1 MAVDNEPSQPP
12 ATRLKAQV
20 GLIVQGLR
28 DSRPSKLVDVEPPDW
43 QERGTVDYL
52 YQRDAVLVRDED
64 LDRVLALLVDPVVLD
79 SLINGLTLLTYQGVR
94 VDGEERRGLTVPQ
107 VLAVLDDSV
116 GVGVAAP
123 NHVVSIAPGATYCP
137 ATEPEETGATD
148 PDPGVCPGQKD
159 GTGVLATV
167 VDTGLVAGAP
177 AGHAWLA
184 GVEGIEDPIG
194 ADRKI
199 PPYAGHGTF
208 IAGVLRC
215 MAPAS
220 EVFVERVFQQG
231 GALLE
236 SDLVDRLDKALDRNP
251 DIISLSAGTRTRSNL
266 PPLSFEAFWER
277 RFRHYKG
284 IVLVAAA
291 GNDGD
296 RGPFWPAAFPWTV
309 SVGALA
315 ANWRSR
321 ASFSNHGGWVD
332 VYAPGEGL
340 VNAYAEGTFVCQEP
354 PHKEE
359 TRTFHGM
366 ARWSGT
372 SFSTPLV
379 AGLIAARMSRTGEN
393 GREAAWALLAR
404 AQTKALPGVGAVLL
418 PCDDDEAGGC
428 GCGHRPDHC
437 GCGHRPDHRG
447 CGHRPDHHGR

>member
-1 MAVDNEPSQPP
+1 MAVDNEPSRRQP
-12 ATRLKAQV
+12 TKLEAQV

-28 DSRPSKLVDVEPPDW
+28 DSRPSKVVDVEPPDW
-43 QERGTVDYL
+43 RERDATDYL
-52 YQRDAVLVRDED
+52 YQRDAILVRDDD
-64 LDRVLALLVDPVVLD
+64 LDRVLPLLVIPVVLD

-94 VDGEERRGLTVPQ
+94 VDGEERRGLTTPQ
-107 VLAVLDDSV
+107 VLAVLDGSV
-116 GVGVAAP
+116 GVGVATP
-123 NHVVSIAPGATYCP
+123 NHVVSITPGATYCP
-137 ATEPEETGATD
+137 ATEPEETAATD
-148 PDPGVCPGQKD
+148 PDPGVCPGRQD

-177 AGHAWLA
+177 ATHAWLA
-184 GVEGIEDPIG
+184 GVKGIEDPIG

-236 SDLVDRLDKALDRNP
+236 ADLVQALDKALDRTP
-251 DIISLSAGTRTRSNL
+251 DIISLSAGTKTRSNL
-266 PPLSFEAFWER
+266 PLLSFEAFWER
-277 RFRHYKG
+277 RLRHYKG
-284 IVLVAAA
+284 VVLVAAA

-315 ANWRSR
+315 ANWRSL

-340 VNAYAEGTFVCQEP
+340 VNAYAEGTFVCQER
-354 PHKEE
+354 PHKGEK
-359 TRTFHGM
+359 RTFHDM

-393 GREAAWALLAR
+393 GGQAAESLLAGAR
-404 AQTKALPGVGAVLL
+404 TRALPGVGAVLL
-418 PCDDDEAGGC
+418 PCTDDGDGDGC
-428 GCGHRPDHC
+428 HPPDCRGHHHP
-437 GCGHRPDHRG
+437 HRL
-447 CGHRPDHHGR
+447 CC

>member
-1 MAVDNEPSQPP
+1 MAVDNEPPGRSP
-12 ATRLKAQV
+12 TRLETQIR
-20 GLIVQGLR
+20 LIVEGLR
-28 DSRPSKLVDVEPPDW
+28 RSEPPREVDVEPPEW
-43 QERGTVDYL
+43 RERDTVDYL
-52 YQRDAVLVRDED
+52 YQRDAILIRDED
-64 LDRVLALLVDPVVLD
+64 LDRVLPLLVNPVVLD
-79 SLINGLTLLTYQGVR
+79 SLINGLTLLTFQGVR

-107 VLAVLDDSV
+107 VLAVLDETV
-116 GVGVAAP
+116 GVGVMTP
-123 NHVVSIAPGATYCP
+123 NHVVSITPGATYCP
-137 ATEPEETGATD
+137 ATEPEETSATE
-148 PDPGVCPGQKD
+148 PDPGVCPGQQD

-167 VDTGLVAGAP
+167 VDTGLVPEAP
-177 AGHAWLA
+177 DRHAWLA
-184 GVEGIEDPIG
+184 GVDGVEDPIP
-194 ADRKI
+194 ANREI

-220 EVFVERVFQQG
+220 AVFVERVFKQG

-236 SDLVDRLDKALDRNP
+236 SDLVKALDKALDRTP

-266 PPLSFEAFWER
+266 PLLSFEAFWER
-277 RFRHYKG
+277 RLRHYKG
-284 IVLVAAA
+284 VVLVAAA
-291 GNDGD
+291 GNEGD

-340 VNAYAEGTFVCQEP
+340 VNAYAEGTFVCQER
-354 PHKEE
+354 PHKGEK
-359 TRTFHGM
+359 RTFHDM

-393 GREAAWALLAR
+393 GRQAAEALLAR
-404 AQTKALPGVGAVLL
+404 AHAQALPGVGAVLL
-418 PCDDDEAGGC
+418 PCADGDACGG
-428 GCGHRPDHC
+428 GHPPDRRGHC
-437 GCGHRPDHRG
+437 HP
-447 CGHRPDHHGR
+447 HGRCRC